1 MQKNVRGEE
10 LDIDDQIRPSS
21 LIDHTLP
28 LVIKCSVVVYCY
40 FFYIYINNNSA
51 LMVKDYKKKL
61 LVTQVINL
69 VNITHAKAHC
79 EVFLT

>member
-40 FFYIYINNNSA
+40 FFLIYINNNSA
-51 LMVKDYKKKL
+51 LMVKD
-61 LVTQVINL
+61 
-69 VNITHAKAHC
+69 
-79 EVFLT
+79 

>member
-10 LDIDDQIRPSS
+10 LDIDDHIRPSS

-40 FFYIYINNNSA
+40 FFLYI
-51 LMVKDYKKKL
+51 
-61 LVTQVINL
+61 
-69 VNITHAKAHC
+69 
-79 EVFLT
+79 